1 MPPDHSLV
9 VLGLDD
15 QDRKVE
21 LPNPPT
27 RRKRSKAPSHPM
39 PKEGSQDI
47 DNEPAWKSLIREK
60 FCGDMKDV
68 SRRSHE
74 YQSIYRGPVGSRK
87 DARRAAEGV
96 AHQDELSIGKPFR
109 SIPGDRHEVIT
120 KVSDRY
126 KRSGATATVT
136 TYIEQKHVVPEL
148 NQRLGN
154 RQHRRIVGAPTVSH
168 QQKRL
173 KRLGA

>member
-1 MPPDHSLV
+1 MP
-9 VLGLDD
+9 
-15 QDRKVE
+15 E
-21 LPNPPT
+21 
-27 RRKRSKAPSHPM
+27 
-39 PKEGSQDI
+39 EGSQDI
-47 DNEPAWKSLIREK
+47 DDEPAWKSLIREK
-60 FCGDMKDV
+60 FRGDMKDV
-68 SRRSHE
+68 GRRSHE
-74 YQSIYRGPVGSRK
+74 YQSVYRGPVGSSK

-126 KRSGATATVT
+126 KRSGLTATVA
-136 TYIEQKHVVPEL
+136 TYIEQKHIVAEL
-148 NQRLGN
+148 SQRLGN
-154 RQHRRIVGAPTVSH
+154 REHCRIVGAPTVSH